1 MKSDLVKLVP
11 VALLPTPSGCA
22 VFLGAGEKVILIYID
37 PSIGVAINMGLQRE
51 KLPRPMT
58 YDLFNGVLGA
68 MGAKVTRVVI
78 MEVDGD
84 VFYARLFIEAQN
96 EIFQKKVIEMD
107 ARPSDCIALAVRDD
121 APIFILKSIW
131 QEQADVSDLLE
142 KMKDMHSNLNEREE
156 DDDA

>member
-22 VFLGAGEKVILIYID
+22 VFLGDGEKVILIYID

-58 YDLFNGVLGA
+58 YDLFNGILGA
-68 MGAKVTRVVI
+68 MGAKVMRAVI

-84 VFYARLFIEAQN
+84 VYYARLFIEAEN
-96 EIFQKKVIEMD
+96 ELSQKKVLEMD
-107 ARPSDCIALAVRDD
+107 ARPSDCIALAVRDE

-131 QEQADVSDLLE
+131 RDQPDVSDLLE
-142 KMKDMHSNLNEREE
+142 KMKDMHSNINDEE
-156 DDDA
+156 GDDA